1 MSEPRIGTF
10 ARLANGN
17 VQPKRIIAG
26 QTTKL
31 SRTMHGIVY
40 NERRDEL
47 VVPVALAGAVLTFR
61 GDVNGSDAPIRVIQ
75 GPKTRIFRPDTLY
88 VDQIH
93 EEIFVDSGRDSIL
106 VFPLL
111 AEGDVPPTREIKG
124 DRTLIANMFGI
135 AVDPIHDVLAVSN
148 RTMMSAENG
157 EELVGDRILIFNRTD
172 DGNVAPK
179 ASIGGP
185 KSGIVK
191 LRQLEID
198 AERGKIYAT
207 VKNNEESY
215 ELGDVNPS
223 PWNKVKIGFIG
234 VWNVTDD
241 GDVPPRAVI
250 KGPATGLVWPAGVAI
265 NPRDHEVYA
274 IDSVSNALFV
284 FSMPEFF
291 GPTGGTR

>member
-17 VQPKRIIAG
+17 VQPKRVIAG
-26 QTTKL
+26 QNTKL

-47 VVPVALAGAVLTFR
+47 VVPVALAGAILTFR

-75 GPKTRIFRPDTLY
+75 GPKTHIVRPDTLY
-88 VDQIH
+88 VDQLH

-111 AEGDVPPTREIKG
+111 AEGDVAPIREIKG
-124 DRTLIANMFGI
+124 DKTLLANMFGI
-135 AVDPIHDVLAVSN
+135 AVDPVHNVLAVSN
-148 RTMMSAENG
+148 RTMMSAEKG
-157 EELVGDRILIFNRTD
+157 QELVGDRILIFNRTD
-172 DGNVAPK
+172 DGNVAPR
-179 ASIGGP
+179 ANIGGP

-191 LRQLEID
+191 LRQLDID

-215 ELGDVNPS
+215 ELEDVNPS
-223 PWNKVKIGFIG
+223 PWNPVKIGFIG
-234 VWNVTDD
+234 VWNVTDN
-241 GDVPPRAVI
+241 GDIPPRAVI

-291 GPTGGTR
+291 PPAGGTR